1 MMNFQL
7 SNNQMP
13 LTPIDD
19 LAVRLNQLGLRATSQ
34 GLNDFIARA
43 SAGNWTVQ
51 RTLEELAISESLDH
65 KRRSLERRLRNARLG
80 RFKPLAD
87 FDWNWPA
94 KIDRQIID
102 SAMTFDF
109 ITHARNLILLG
120 SNGLGKTLI
129 TKNIA
134 YAAILAG
141 HTVIFRT
148 AGELISDL
156 GRDSP
161 ASRRSRLAFYSRPS
175 LLCIDEVGYLSY
187 DSNAADLLFEIVNR
201 RYERSSI
208 LITTNRAFRDWN
220 TVFPNATCIAALLD
234 RLTHHADLMT
244 IEGQSYRVR
253 ESEQEAAARRN
264 SVQPTPP
271 DKKKPKDSPPTKKD

>member
-1 MMNFQL
+1 MNFQL
-7 SNNQMP
+7 AKNNIPTTP
-13 LTPIDD
+13 LDD
-19 LAVRLNQLGLRATSQ
+19 LAARLNHLGLRATSQ

-43 SAGNWTVQ
+43 SAGGWTAQ
-51 RTLEELAISESLDH
+51 TMLEELTSSESLDH
-65 KRRSLERRLRNARLG
+65 TRRSLERRLRNARLG

-102 SAMTFDF
+102 SALTFDF
-109 ITHARNLILLG
+109 ITHARNLILIG
-120 SNGLGKTLI
+120 SNGLGKTLL

-141 HTVIFRT
+141 HTVLFRT

-156 GRDSP
+156 GCDSP
-161 ASRRSRLAFYSRPS
+161 ALRRSKLAFYCRPS

-220 TVFPNATCIAALLD
+220 TVFPNATCIVALLD

-253 ESEQEAAARRN
+253 ESEQESAARRI
-264 SVQPTPP
+264 STQQALSIPKSPKTP
-271 DKKKPKDSPPTKKD
+271 KTKSTV